1 METIDYLDKV
11 NDRESFILFIRE
23 LIKDREIAR
32 KAEAENAEKYKY
44 GNASDWE
51 NQTIEQFLDGAV
63 SWLEASGREDISW
76 KLMAEFLYCGKIY
89 E

>member
-1 METIDYLDKV
+1 MRWL
-11 NDRESFILFIRE
+11 
-23 LIKDREIAR
+23 LIKNRQIAV
-32 KAEAENAEKYKY
+32 NAEISSLEKNKY

-51 NQTIEQFLDGAV
+51 NQIIEHFLDGAI
-63 SWLEASGREDISW
+63 SWLEDSDRDDVSW